1 MTDSNHEFIASVL
14 SNMADEPMYDAIT
27 ISAVVRE
34 FARRLGSENA
44 KFDEARF
51 FKACKGQI
59 Q

>member
-1 MTDSNHEFIASVL
+1 MTDSKHEFIASVL
-14 SNMADEPMYDAIT
+14 SNMADEPMYDAVT
-27 ISAVVRE
+27 ISAIARE

-51 FKACKGQI
+51 LKACKGQT